1 MREMMTTKIQ
11 LNLIVL
17 QTTSTSPKMVTAP
30 MFTRTSTAHH
40 IVIQAAIGTL
50 SVQKLMIVFAAD
62 SSLATK
68 FWLEHQLKDRDN

>member
-1 MREMMTTKIQ
+1 MTTKIQ

-17 QTTSTSPKMVTAP
+17 QMTSTSPKMVTAP

-50 SVQKLMIVFAAD
+50 SVQKLMTVFAAD
-62 SSLATK
+62 NSLATI
-68 FWLEHQLKDRDN
+68 FWLGCQFKDHDN